1 MVTDKEERDRTGGA
15 RSPASSAMMKMGR
28 MQRWLLL
35 HPRPAGFS
43 LSPDPLLPDEPTWCR
58 WLYHWSGKE
67 MCVKVL
73 LHIFGFGM

>member
-43 LSPDPLLPDEPTWCR
+43 LSLWIPFFLMNQLGADGCIIGQEKR
-58 WLYHWSGKE
+58 
-67 MCVKVL
+67 CV
-73 LHIFGFGM
+73 